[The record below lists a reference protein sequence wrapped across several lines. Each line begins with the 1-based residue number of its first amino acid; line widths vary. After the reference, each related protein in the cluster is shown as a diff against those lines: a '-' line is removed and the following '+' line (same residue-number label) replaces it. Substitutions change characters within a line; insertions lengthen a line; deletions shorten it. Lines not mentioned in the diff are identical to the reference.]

1 MKGPAFQYEVRILRL
16 FRCRRCGKTLRV
28 PGSVASHI
36 CRCSDPPTFMTL
48 VDPPKVVSPDVS
60 QFLST
65 PDPAELA
72 AAEIPETD
80 EPLGPWVSR
89 MPVRPPQH
97 PNRRK
102 LSDEFEKHI
111 GDGDPEAAPDPE
123 TAHLTVSQNEYP
135 PTQREHSDRRDHND
149 RRDRRDRR
157 DRGDRRDGRDR
168 RDRGA
173 RMDRPDS
180 RQTDSAPEPGP
191 SAPAAE
197 QANTSQSAH
206 SGAAPADHGVRPDQ
220 PHRGEQRERGRRP
233 DRRDRGPRP
242 DRNPG
247 RPPQRN
253 TPHHDPAPRQQ
264 STEDFGDGIDEK
276 LPTDTPL
283 TTSPDD
289 QPAGPENS
297 AAAPDQARSR
307 RRRRRR

>member
-1 MKGPAFQYEVRILRL
+1 
-16 FRCRRCGKTLRV
+16 
-28 PGSVASHI
+28 
-36 CRCSDPPTFMTL
+36 MTL

-111 GDGDPEAAPDPE
+111 GDGDPEASPAPE
-123 TAHLTVSQNEYP
+123 NAHLTVSQNEIP

-173 RMDRPDS
+173 RMDGQDS
-180 RQTDSAPEPGP
+180 RQTDSAEPGP

-206 SGAAPADHGVRPDQ
+206 SGAHRQPTGFAPISRTEANNANGAGDQIVGIADL
-220 PHRGEQRERGRRP
+220 
-233 DRRDRGPRP
+233 
-242 DRNPG
+242 
-247 RPPQRN
+247 
-253 TPHHDPAPRQQ
+253 AP
-264 STEDFGDGIDEK
+264 IAI
-276 LPTDTPL
+276 
-283 TTSPDD
+283 PDD
-289 QPAGPENS
+289 LHNETRPIMTPPPASSPLKTLATALTKNC
-297 AAAPDQARSR
+297 QRTLR
-307 RRRRRR
+307 